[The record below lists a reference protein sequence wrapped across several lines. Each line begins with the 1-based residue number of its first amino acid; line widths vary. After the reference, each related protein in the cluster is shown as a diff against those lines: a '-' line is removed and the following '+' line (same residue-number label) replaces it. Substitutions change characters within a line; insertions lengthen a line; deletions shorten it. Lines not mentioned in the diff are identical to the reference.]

1 LIQIKFAAHATNG
14 RERSAACWIAPY
26 PPRFSVSRAMTSF
39 WISLAPS

>member
-1 LIQIKFAAHATNG
+1 MVNSLIRIKPVWRATKRHAG
-14 RERSAACWIAPY
+14 RFEPY